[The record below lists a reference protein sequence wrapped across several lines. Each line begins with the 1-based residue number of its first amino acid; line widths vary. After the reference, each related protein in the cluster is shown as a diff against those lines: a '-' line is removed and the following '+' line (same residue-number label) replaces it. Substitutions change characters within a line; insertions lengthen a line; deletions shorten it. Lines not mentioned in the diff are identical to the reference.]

1 MPEKPTGSSR
11 GLRRRCCSLQ
21 VVAAVKTAA
30 IARLTLS
37 QVWKPTFSRQ
47 QCLVRSVWNCY
58 LFISYW
64 WILHVFTI
72 EYKYC
77 IQHYLKHDGCCWP
90 WPQALTA
97 SVKWHGSSA
106 ASWWSCTPTWIRCI
120 RICWSTL
127 PLIQRR
133 PPWRSYSLISAT
145 SEPCSW
151 WVKIAVSRVQSV
163 KVDATSCVPQS
174 FDMRA
179 SKWYVWLSHWLPFVS
194 TSSHLCWYG
203 ASWKLMISYS
213 AGCYIQARKQN
224 KACSS
229 L

>member
-1 MPEKPTGSSR
+1 MNIACLHHR
-11 GLRRRCCSLQ
+11 IQILLQ
-21 VVAAVKTAA
+21 
-30 IARLTLS
+30 I
-37 QVWKPTFSRQ
+37 
-47 QCLVRSVWNCY
+47 
-58 LFISYW
+58 
-64 WILHVFTI
+64 
-72 EYKYC
+72 
-77 IQHYLKHDGCCWP
+77 HYLKHDGCCWP

-106 ASWWSCTPTWIRCI
+106 ASWWSCTPTWTPCI

-151 WVKIAVSRVQSV
+151 WVKNSCRMCKVSKSRPRAV
-163 KVDATSCVPQS
+163 C
-174 FDMRA
+174 
-179 SKWYVWLSHWLPFVS
+179 H
-194 TSSHLCWYG
+194 SHLRWELLNDMCDCHTG
-203 ASWKLMISYS
+203 CLSSPLHHTSVDMEPPERLMISYS
-213 AGCYIQARKQN
+213 AGCHIQARKQN

>member
-1 MPEKPTGSSR
+1 MFPPGGCSR
-11 GLRRRCCSLQ
+11 ENCGNSATHTITSLITNIFPST
-21 VVAAVKTAA
+21 VSGP
-30 IARLTLS
+30 L
-37 QVWKPTFSRQ
+37 
-47 QCLVRSVWNCY
+47 LVVWNCY

-77 IQHYLKHDGCCWP
+77 TQHYLKHDGCCWP

-203 ASWKLMISYS
+203 ASWKTHDFLFCWMLHPGTE
-213 AGCYIQARKQN
+213 AK
-224 KACSS
+224 
-229 L
+229 